1 MQPKQAGGKA
11 GGPSGGYSFIPLHV
25 KRKASYRNTLT
36 LSRSAVL
43 AALTGGDN
51 STAPG
56 EHNGYNRIDLGLEYV
71 GVQGQGE
78 GDGAEALP

>member
-1 MQPKQAGGKA
+1 MQPKHAGG
-11 GGPSGGYSFIPLHV
+11 GPGGGYSFIPLHV

-43 AALTGGDN
+43 AALTGDN
-51 STAPG
+51 STTPG

-78 GDGAEALP
+78 GNGAEALP